1 MTQHGNQNDCKHSLK
16 RSILLTFILCTLF
29 ISSCTVDQPSPT
41 PVDTATPPANVTAAP
56 PTADT
61 SWPTLVPSTANFDY
75 YVLALSWAPNYCSA
89 NPNDTQE
96 CAPGRKYAFVLHG
109 LWPQY
114 TTGYPSNCSSEPLPA
129 AVKAQFPNLYPNDKL
144 FDHEWSKHGTCSGLS
159 PAAYLAA
166 AKQLKDHVQIPAA
179 YAAPASPFRT
189 TADALKTA
197 FIQAD
202 TTLDLANLAVNCSGS
217 GSYLTELYI
226 CFSKEGQPAA
236 CGTDVSKSALKS
248 CGNPDFIVRNVR

>member
-109 LWPQY
+109 LGRNILQGIHP
-114 TTGYPSNCSSEPLPA
+114 TATASLCPPRSKPSFQTCIPTINFSITNGASTALVRVFLPLLIWLL
-129 AVKAQFPNLYPNDKL
+129 PNNSKIMFKFQQLTQHLPRL
-144 FDHEWSKHGTCSGLS
+144 FVQQRMHSKRRLFRLT
-159 PAAYLAA
+159 
-166 AKQLKDHVQIPAA
+166 QLW
-179 YAAPASPFRT
+179 T
-189 TADALKTA
+189 
-197 FIQAD
+197 
-202 TTLDLANLAVNCSGS
+202 
-217 GSYLTELYI
+217 
-226 CFSKEGQPAA
+226 
-236 CGTDVSKSALKS
+236 
-248 CGNPDFIVRNVR
+248 